1 MAAPWFKIYSQQF
14 LSDPKLKLLNH
25 DQIGKLVTLWAFANE
40 AECCIPSDIKAIARL
55 LGVQGKN
62 QMDNLLVLVGQ
73 FFVPVDGD
81 DSRLISI
88 RLRDEQR
95 AYEDKCQKLRE
106 NGRKGGRPEKPNGS
120 PDGLANGK
128 PNGLANEN
136 QMGLEEG
143 RGKKEKEKDKNPA
156 APPLRSRTTEPSGVK
171 NPEKP
176 KTPKTGPTVNEILAD
191 HDPASY
197 WQLSR
202 LFPGARSSN
211 HRTAAVYWVA
221 AINSGIAGPALVKAG
236 KDFFESMPPDQI
248 GKGAV
253 PQMAKWL
260 EQEGFRTFLPEDQ
273 PAPPPQVSEAE
284 RQGRMA
290 DAAAFLEA
298 KCLNPALTFE
308 AWRNNHAA

>member
-1 MAAPWFKIYSQQF
+1 MAAPWFKLYPRQF
-14 LSDPKLKLLNH
+14 LTDSKVKVLSREHRSILMDLWCYCSEDGSIPA
-25 DQIGKLVTLWAFANE
+25 DIQTL
-40 AECCIPSDIKAIARL
+40 ARL
-55 LGVQGKN
+55 IGETPQVTRKAMEKLAS
-62 QMDNLLVLVGQ
+62 
-73 FFVPVDGD
+73 FFHEEDG
-81 DSRLISI
+81 RLISK
-88 RLRDEQR
+88 RMKAEAD
-95 AYEDKCQKLRE
+95 AYEEKCQKLRE
-106 NGRKGGRPEKPNGS
+106 SASKGGLKKVANAKANATDESKQMLKQKGS
-120 PDGLANGK
+120 
-128 PNGLANEN
+128 
-136 QMGLEEG
+136 EEE
-143 RGKKEKEKDKNPA
+143 REEEKEKEKDKNPA

-221 AINSGIAGPALVKAG
+221 AINSGIAGAALVKAG